1 MSMPRRE
8 SIYVVALAAGLLG
21 GAGAAYAGGLS
32 LSVSV
37 PGASVAAG
45 PGGVAVGV
53 AQPGFY
59 GELSVGNLPAPPPVI
74 YTQPVIV
81 TAAPEYVGSP
91 IYLHVPPGYERHWAE
106 HCAEYHACARRVYFV
121 RDNWY
126 NTVYVPR
133 YRHVDREHYR
143 DHDNYRDHDAYRD
156 HVDRDDRG
164 RGEHHGRDDHDRGEH
179 HGRDDHDRGEHHGRD
194 DHDRGDLHDHD

>member
-1 MSMPRRE
+1 MSMTRRG

-21 GAGAAYAGGLS
+21 GAGAAYAGRLS

-81 TAAPEYVGSP
+81 TAAPCETSATRPRLIDRRAEVGAAWWLLCNPSP
-91 IYLHVPPGYERHWAE
+91 AVINAS
-106 HCAEYHACARRVYFV
+106 HCTLVADVA
-121 RDNWY
+121 
-126 NTVYVPR
+126 
-133 YRHVDREHYR
+133 
-143 DHDNYRDHDAYRD
+143 
-156 HVDRDDRG
+156 
-164 RGEHHGRDDHDRGEH
+164 
-179 HGRDDHDRGEHHGRD
+179 
-194 DHDRGDLHDHD
+194 